1 MLMRRA
7 GFEEPLFGWGFQ
19 WTLPSFKKPDPRFS
33 VVSGGLSSASA
44 KGSLPKSQHVDPE
57 VEMDRLLEKISS
69 KGIESLSREE
79 RTALEDA
86 RLAILQR
93 EGGGR

>member
-1 MLMRRA
+1 
-7 GFEEPLFGWGFQ
+7 
-19 WTLPSFKKPDPRFS
+19 
-33 VVSGGLSSASA
+33 
-44 KGSLPKSQHVDPE
+44 
-57 VEMDRLLEKISS
+57 MDRLLEKISS

-79 RTALEDA
+79 RTALENA

>member
-1 MLMRRA
+1 ML
-7 GFEEPLFGWGFQ
+7 
-19 WTLPSFKKPDPRFS
+19 
-33 VVSGGLSSASA
+33 GLS
-44 KGSLPKSQHVDPE
+44 LIHIFPKSQHVDPE